1 MYRLK
6 LLLLL
11 LVFSS
16 VGTTIAQISTDRPGA
31 SDAPTTVMKNS
42 FQIEQ
47 GFDVNFFGT
56 DTNQYRMFDMPT
68 ALRLGVTKW
77 LELRLQNNVVSLRR
91 KHTGENTFGVT
102 DPLIGFKA
110 QLFNKEGKKTSV
122 AFVSM
127 WGMPVGTEGLTTK
140 KFSTMN
146 KFSIGHQVT
155 DRFSILYNVG
165 YGYYG
170 YGKGLLSYTF
180 LLGFNIT
187 PKLSCFI
194 ENFGTYD
201 DFRQFDTSFDLG
213 FAYQITDW
221 VQVDL
226 SYGAGINWKYH
237 YGQIGVS
244 WNIHKKEKVK
254 G

>member
-1 MYRLK
+1 MKNHR
-6 LLLLL
+6 LL
-11 LVFSS
+11 LVFGLLLTSTS
-16 VGTTIAQISTDRPGA
+16 GKAQISTDRPGF

-47 GFDVNFFGT
+47 GFDINFKGE
-56 DTNQYRMFDMPT
+56 DTNQVRMFGLPT

-77 LELRLQNNVVSLRR
+77 LELRLQNSVISLKY
-91 KHTGENTFGVT
+91 KHSGENRFGVM
-102 DPLIGFKA
+102 DPLVGFKA
-110 QLFNKEGKKTSV
+110 QVFNKEGKKTSV

-155 DRFSILYNVG
+155 NRFSILYNIG

-187 PKLSCFI
+187 PKLSCFV
-194 ENFGTYD
+194 ENFGNYD
-201 DFRQFDTSFDLG
+201 DFRWFDTSIDLG

-226 SYGAGINWKYH
+226 AYGAGINWKYQ
-237 YGQIGVS
+237 YAQIGVS
-244 WNIHKKEKVK
+244 WNIHKKTE
-254 G
+254 

>member
-1 MYRLK
+1 MKQLRL
-6 LLLLL
+6 LFIAGLFII
-11 LVFSS
+11 FSTS
-16 VGTTIAQISTDRPGA
+16 YSQISTDRPGA

-47 GFDVNFFGT
+47 GFDVNFFGK
-56 DTNQYRMFDMPT
+56 DSNQYRMFDMPT

-77 LELRLQNNVVSLRR
+77 LELRLQNNVVSLQR
-91 KHTGENTFGVT
+91 KLTGENTFGVT
-102 DPLIGFKA
+102 DPLVGFKV
-110 QLFNKEGKKTSV
+110 QVFNKEGKKTSV
-122 AFVSM
+122 AFLSM
-127 WGMPVGTEGLTTK
+127 WGMPLGTEGLTAN

-170 YGKGLLSYTF
+170 YGSGLLSYTF

-194 ENFGTYD
+194 ENFGIYD
-201 DFRQFDTSFDLG
+201 DFQQFDTSFDLG

-244 WNIHKKEKVK
+244 WNIHKKSE
-254 G
+254 